1 MGSSSERKIAHK
13 NVAFAHLPY
22 MLICSMAANITT
34 TPPTTLIYT
43 KVFPPKRIQY
53 NSARVQRHDHHKKHS
68 EVKKLRILRY
78 SFVVI

>member
-1 MGSSSERKIAHK
+1 
-13 NVAFAHLPY
+13 
-22 MLICSMAANITT
+22 MAANITT
-34 TPPTTLIYT
+34 TPPTTLYI
-43 KVFPPKRIQY
+43 PKSFSPQRIQY

>member
-1 MGSSSERKIAHK
+1 MGSSSERKVAHK
-13 NVAFAHLPY
+13 NVAFAHLSY

-34 TPPTTLIYT
+34 TPPTTLYIP
-43 KVFPPKRIQY
+43 KSFPPRIQY
-53 NSARVQRHDHHKKHS
+53 NSARVQQHDHHKKHS

>member
-1 MGSSSERKIAHK
+1 
-13 NVAFAHLPY
+13 
-22 MLICSMAANITT
+22 MAANITT

-43 KVFPPKRIQY
+43 KVFPPQRIQY

>member
-1 MGSSSERKIAHK
+1 MGSSSERKVAHK

-34 TPPTTLIYT
+34 TPPTTLYIP
-43 KVFPPKRIQY
+43 KSFPPQRIQY
-53 NSARVQRHDHHKKHS
+53 NSARVQRHDHHKKYS